1 MEEKTKIPREERE
14 STKALR
20 IRDKQKKIDRQND
33 IENVNI
39 MVRRLENEKI
49 KEYKNNLP
57 NVLKQ
62 KNERLVKE
70 AKELISKIDNPK
82 LPVEPVIMRVLNK
95 ELAGMGQ
102 QPIYTARELSIVFEY
117 YQDMVA
123 DLIIAGVPFIPS
135 RQNFAAFAGISAG
148 TFDNS
153 YLKSNDLEK
162 AKIAGA
168 IEDYFIECS
177 WSGAKQNKLNSYAV
191 EKYNKLKGIGG
202 GYIEPKVSLE
212 IKQSNI
218 SLDSPEAMKEKLE
231 ELKKNLL
238 NDDIDSSI

>member
-1 MEEKTKIPREERE
+1 ML
-14 STKALR
+14 KA
-20 IRDKQKKIDRQND
+20 
-33 IENVNI
+33 
-39 MVRRLENEKI
+39 
-49 KEYKNNLP
+49 
-57 NVLKQ
+57 

-70 AKELISKIDNPK
+70 AKEMMEKVGDNK
-82 LPVEPVIMRVLNK
+82 LPLEPVIMRILNK
-95 ELAGMGQ
+95 ELAGMGT
-102 QPIYTARELSIVFEY
+102 QPIYNARELAIVFEY
-117 YQDMVA
+117 YQDMVSE
-123 DLIIAGVPFIPS
+123 LILAGVPFIPS
-135 RQNFAAFAGISAG
+135 RQNFSAFAGMSAG

-153 YLKSNDLEK
+153 YLKSKDLEK

-202 GYIEPKVSLE
+202 GYVEPKVNLE

-218 SLDSPEAMKEKLE
+218 SIDSPEAMKEKLD

-238 NDDIDSSI
+238 IGDDIDNNI